1 MRVSL
6 LVAVV
11 TLTISACH
19 AITPDAGQEAVL
31 VKKPIIFGS
40 GGVDATPIKTGLS
53 WRALSTSAVYVTVVP
68 QQHGIHFDDL
78 MSSDGVPLDF
88 DAVIRLQVND
98 TVSLIKSF
106 GPQWFE
112 NNVQAEFANRVRQA
126 VRKHGMNE
134 TAIQTTAVD
143 AIDLEVSQAMEAYI
157 KQAGLPLK
165 LIDVTVGRANPPD
178 TVKNQRIS
186 TAEQEQRSNTE
197 RQRKLAE
204 DARLQ
209 AETSRAAADN
219 AYRNAM
225 SLSPEQFLRL
235 EGIHMQRDVCTKGGC
250 TFIAGDVVPTLPV
263 R

>member
-1 MRVSL
+1 MVFVSVGLASCHRV
-6 LVAVV
+6 A
-11 TLTISACH
+11 
-19 AITPDAGQEAVL
+19 PDAGQEAVL
-31 VKKPIIFGS
+31 VKKPWIFGS
-40 GGVDATPIKTGLS
+40 GGVASQPVKTGLS
-53 WRALSTSAVYVTVVP
+53 WRALSTEAVYVVVVP

-88 DAVIRLQVND
+88 DAVIRLQVID
-98 TVSLIKSF
+98 TVRLISAF
-106 GPQWFE
+106 GAQWFE
-112 NNVQAEFANRVRQA
+112 NNVQAEFSNRVRQA

-157 KQAGLPLK
+157 KQANLPIK

-204 DARLQ
+204 DARLM
-209 AETSRAAADN
+209 AESSRAAADN

-225 SLSPEQFLRL
+225 NLSPEQFLRL
-235 EGIHMQRDVCTKGGC
+235 EKIHMQDRVCARGGC
-250 TFIAGDVVPTLPV
+250 TFIDGDATPV
-263 R
+263 INTGSR

>member
-1 MRVSL
+1 MRLLL
-6 LVAVV
+6 LVAAAV
-11 TLTISACH
+11 IASGCH
-19 AITPDAGQEAVL
+19 AISPDAGQEAVL
-31 VKKPIIFGS
+31 VKKPWVFGS
-40 GGVDATPIKTGLS
+40 GGVAPTPIKTGLS
-53 WRALSTSAVYVTVVP
+53 WRAASTQAVYVAVVP

-88 DAVIRLQVND
+88 DAVIRLQVTD
-98 TVSLIKSF
+98 TVKLISSF
-106 GPQWFE
+106 GPDWFA

-143 AIDLEVSQAMEAYI
+143 AIDLEVSTAMEAYL
-157 KQAGLPLK
+157 KQAGLPIK

-225 SLSPEQFLRL
+225 NLSPEQFLRL